1 MDEMLELVSLRLM
14 EKICVFCGSSVGE
27 GEVFSQAARLLA
39 DRLLAHNIELVYGGG
54 NIGLMGVMADHM
66 LSKGGRVTG
75 VIPDFLVRKEV
86 VHQSLSELHVVQT
99 MHERK
104 IKMAEISDAF
114 ITMPGGFGTLDEMF
128 EVLTWNQLG
137 VLEKPMGILNVEGF
151 FNPLIEMIDRMTK
164 KRFLRVEHHD
174 ALLVDND
181 PEQLI
186 QSLKQ
191 HRFPAIDGKWID
203 DLKMTSRY

>member
-1 MDEMLELVSLRLM
+1 MFELVSLRLM
-14 EKICVFCGSSVGE
+14 EKICVFCGSSIGE

-86 VHQSLSELHVVQT
+86 VHRSLTELHVVQT

-114 ITMPGGFGTLDEMF
+114 IAMPGGFGTLDEMF

-137 VLEKPMGILNVEGF
+137 VIEKPMGILNVDGF

-186 QSLKQ
+186 QNLKQ

-203 DLKMTSRY
+203 DLKTTSRY